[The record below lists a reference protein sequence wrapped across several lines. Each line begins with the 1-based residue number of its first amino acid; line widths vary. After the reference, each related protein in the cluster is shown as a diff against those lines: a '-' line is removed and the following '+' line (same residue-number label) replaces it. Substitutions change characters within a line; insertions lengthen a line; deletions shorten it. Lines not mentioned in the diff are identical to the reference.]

1 MKRNKSLLRAILLEV
16 EESPGFDGRKSQF
29 FSFEIN
35 GYTAAEVH
43 FHVHMLIRAKYL
55 EAEEHDDGFIGK
67 GLTLAGH
74 DYLDTLRDSMAWR
87 ITKTKGGV
95 AMYAVLRIVGQLLS
109 GFVRQSINDQF
120 TGRSMM

>member
-1 MKRNKSLLRAILLEV
+1 MKRNKALLRAILLEV

-29 FSFEIN
+29 FTFEIE

-55 EAEEHDDGFIGK
+55 EAEEQEDGFVGK

-74 DYLDTLRDSMAWR
+74 DYLDTLRDSIAWR
-87 ITKTKGGV
+87 VTKTKGGAAV
-95 AMYAVLRIVGQLLS
+95 YAVLRIVGQIAS

-120 TGRSMM
+120 TGRPIL